1 MECTIFNPHSQTYDE
16 NCFYENYY
24 GEDEFSL
31 YDTFNKLLLSF
42 IIFNTGLVLSCW
54 FSGYFLLD
62 EVEEIEEKKL
72 DYTELYPI
80 DVMDENLKQK
90 KDISK
95 NIVVLENT
103 PNGNVL
109 LRYNSESEGFEYWC
123 DNKNIKFDYLETV
136 ARKFVIANFCIDLY
150 KDRFKSIEEQK
161 KVKEEDE
168 KKTDVDDE
176 KIKEELS
183 DKIADDTDD
192 VFLKPKKLEKK
203 VKGNDKK
210 KRDVVANVSNK
221 YLYKGKINEYDWL
234 QKPKQEKTAKKM
246 SYSEWFNLH

>member
-1 MECTIFNPHSQTYDE
+1 M
-16 NCFYENYY
+16 
-24 GEDEFSL
+24 
-31 YDTFNKLLLSF
+31 K
-42 IIFNTGLVLSCW
+42 
-54 FSGYFLLD
+54 
-62 EVEEIEEKKL
+62 
-72 DYTELYPI
+72 
-80 DVMDENLKQK
+80 
-90 KDISK
+90 
-95 NIVVLENT
+95 
-103 PNGNVL
+103 
-109 LRYNSESEGFEYWC
+109 
-123 DNKNIKFDYLETV
+123 
-136 ARKFVIANFCIDLY
+136 
-150 KDRFKSIEEQK
+150 
-161 KVKEEDE
+161 

-192 VFLKPKKLEKK
+192 VFLKPKELKKK